1 MFIGDI
7 EIIETKSVDEVVLE
21 LADLYN
27 TLSKHYLE
35 SVAKNETQNE
45 MFSLGMSAGFTLSA
59 HLVLGA
65 FNKTPESTALYEQ
78 IVAKLMGGR

>member
-7 EIIETKSVDEVVLE
+7 EIIETKPVNEVVLD

-27 TLSKHYLE
+27 ALSKHYLE
-35 SVAKNETQNE
+35 TVAKNETQNKE
-45 MFSLGMSAGFTLSA
+45 FNLGMSAGFTLAS

-78 IVAKLMGGR
+78 VVAKLNER